1 MEISEIKQRLTL
13 ALLLRYYGL
22 KADKQAR
29 LKCPFHDDKTPS
41 LQLYYKTQ
49 TAFCFS
55 TNCSTHGKAIDV
67 IDFIMYQEQSSK
79 HAAILKAQEI
89 LGVGVAERVDAATYK
104 AERMRSATIQAP
116 PISDHSNKIEQGGM
130 PGTAENEKAMFLE
143 RMFTYFKN
151 AVHNSKPAQEYL
163 EQRGLDFK
171 KLASVGSAVG
181 YNAGQFHH
189 GARKDEGLINDC
201 LKYGILL
208 DLGRTARTGEPAYK
222 PFGKWCIVFALRN
235 ANHEITGLYF
245 RSTLSDKEQRHFYL
259 RDRQGLYPQYPSV
272 ATRHLI
278 LTESIIDAAS
288 LLQQEEIKSKYE
300 ILSLYGTN
308 GLTAEHTEA
317 VRQLKALEE
326 IIFFLNGDQ
335 AGNKAVA
342 KYAPMLKAEYPN
354 LKITSVAVPQNED
367 VNSLLQGHSP
377 ELLSY
382 LIESRSEYQY
392 IAEESRTPLKTN
404 NKEREQILTH
414 LIETR
419 KEVDFILSSGGE
431 PPQAA
436 IFLSTENSI
445 EKEKPTQPNPVT
457 GLDTN
462 NPYNLKYKGNEAA
475 YQIKGFRTDQPD
487 SLKSTIQ
494 TIAEASSITLKL
506 DLYEYK
512 QVESS
517 CKLIAEKLG
526 LRKDAIEA
534 DLMQLTSLLEQ
545 YREQRAA
552 AGKKSEMIKVA
563 VPAATA
569 TKCIEFLKAEKLIKR
584 INELIGKAG
593 ITGEETNRILL
604 FVIASSYKMPDTL
617 HALIQGSSGS
627 GKTRLLK
634 TISQLM
640 PDEDVKR
647 YTRVTDNSFY
657 NQDEYFFVNKLIC
670 FEDLDGL
677 KEEAQLAVRELQS
690 NDILRTST
698 SIKDASGKISGGER
712 TVRGPIASVACTTK
726 GEVYEDNISR
736 SFLIAVDESKQQT
749 LKIIRYQNEVSAGL
763 VDKEEQKRVTSF
775 VQNCIRLLKP
785 YEVINPYA
793 NKIQLPESAHKIRR
807 LNELYQSFVKQ
818 ITLLNQYQRKQ
829 DKQGRLI
836 TETEDLKTACEILF
850 ESIVLKVD
858 ELDGSLRQ
866 FFERLKS
873 HLKDKEQEFTQREL
887 RQSLNISKAQCSR
900 FFNHLQEMEYI
911 TAKYSGNQRKV
922 CYKVDY
928 WDNYAKVRAQIK
940 DDLMNQIERL

>member
-1 MEISEIKQRLTL
+1 MGIQEIKERLTL
-13 ALLLRYYGL
+13 AEVIKHYGL

-29 LKCPFHDDKTPS
+29 LKCPFHNDRTPS

-49 TAFCFS
+49 TAYCFS
-55 TNCSTHGKAIDV
+55 TNCQTHGKAIDV
-67 IDFIMYQEQSSK
+67 IDFILCYEKCTK
-79 HAAILKAQEI
+79 HEAIKKAESI
-89 LGVGVAERVDAATYK
+89 INPGAATTQTT
-104 AERMRSATIQAP
+104 APTLRQA
-116 PISDHSNKIEQGGM
+116 QGS
-130 PGTAENEKAMFLE
+130 TNWKSMFLE

-151 AVHNSKPAQEYL
+151 AVHNSKPAREYIESRNLDHKQL
-163 EQRGLDFK
+163 EI
-171 KLASVGSAVG
+171 G

-189 GARKDEGLINDC
+189 GARKEESLISDC
-201 LKYGILL
+201 LKYGVLL
-208 DLGRTARTGEPAYK
+208 DLGLKSRTGETAYK

-235 ANHEITGLYF
+235 PNHEITGLYF

-259 RDRQGLYPQYPSV
+259 RDRSGLYPGYPKPE
-272 ATRHLI
+272 TQKLI
-278 LTESIIDAAS
+278 VTESIIDAAS
-288 LLQQEEIKSKYE
+288 LLQQEEITTKYE

-308 GLTAEHTEA
+308 GFTEEHQTAI
-317 VRQLKALEE
+317 RKLKHLEE
-326 IIFFLNGDQ
+326 IIFFLNGDEP
-335 AGNKAVA
+335 GNKAVA
-342 KYAPMLKAEYPN
+342 KYAPMLKSEYPN
-354 LKITSVAVPQNED
+354 LKITSAAVPENED

-377 ELLSY
+377 EILS
-382 LIESRSEYQY
+382 
-392 IAEESRTPLKTN
+392 
-404 NKEREQILTH
+404 H

-419 KEVDFILSSGGE
+419 NEVDFILSNETSNEEEKQQYPKPDELFTPTGE
-431 PPQAA
+431 EQSQAVKRLVQESQEKQPQ
-436 IFLSTENSI
+436 
-445 EKEKPTQPNPVT
+445 PT
-457 GLDTN
+457 GLDTT
-462 NPYNLKYKGNEAA
+462 NPYNLKYKGNACLPDGTKA
-475 YQIKGFRTDQPD
+475 SYQIKGFRTDQPD
-487 SLKSTIQ
+487 SLKTTIQ

-517 CKLIAEKLG
+517 CKLIAGKLG
-526 LRKDAIEA
+526 LRKDVLEA
-534 DLMQLTSLLEQ
+534 DLMQLTTLLEQ
-545 YREQRAA
+545 YRDRQQFKANGRQESKIQ
-552 AGKKSEMIKVA
+552 

-569 TKCIEFLKAEKLIKR
+569 TKCIGFLKTENLIQR

-634 TISQLM
+634 IISQLM

-677 KEEAQLAVRELQS
+677 KEDAQLAVRELQS

-698 SIKDASGKISGGER
+698 SLKDASGKISGGER
-712 TVRGPIASVACTTK
+712 TVRGPIASLACTTK
-726 GEVYEDNISR
+726 GEIYEDNISR
-736 SFLIAVDESKQQT
+736 SFLIAVDESREQT

-763 VDKEEQKRVTSF
+763 VDKEEQKRVTAF

-818 ITLLNQYQRKQ
+818 ITLLNQYRRKQ

-836 TETEDLKTACEILF
+836 TETEDLQTACEILF

-873 HLKDKEQEFTQREL
+873 HLKDKEQDFTQREI
-887 RQSLNISKAQCSR
+887 RQMLNISKAQCSR
-900 FFNHLQEMEYI
+900 FFNHLQSMEYI
-911 TAKYSGNQRKV
+911 TARYSGNQRKV

-940 DDLMNQIERL
+940 DDLMNQIAGL

>member
-1 MEISEIKQRLTL
+1 MEIQEIKNRLTL
-13 ALLLRYYGL
+13 AMLLQYYGL

-29 LKCPFHDDKTPS
+29 LKCPFHNDKTPS

-55 TNCSTHGKAIDV
+55 TNCTTHGKAIDV
-67 IDFIMYQEQSSK
+67 IDFILYYEKCSK
-79 HAAILKAQEI
+79 HEAIKKAKNI
-89 LGVGVAERVDAATYK
+89 
-104 AERMRSATIQAP
+104 I
-116 PISDHSNKIEQGGM
+116 N
-130 PGTAENEKAMFLE
+130 PGTTTAQPTAPKQTNEKAMFLE

-151 AVHNSKPAQEYL
+151 AVHNSKPAREYIESRNLDYKQL
-163 EQRGLDFK
+163 EI
-171 KLASVGSAVG
+171 G
-181 YNAGQFHH
+181 YNGGQFHH
-189 GARKDEGLINDC
+189 GKRKDETLINDC
-201 LKYGILL
+201 LKYGLLL
-208 DLGRTARTGEPAYK
+208 DLGLKSRTGETAYK
-222 PFGKWCIVFALRN
+222 PFGKWCLCFALRN
-235 ANHEITGLYF
+235 PNHEITGLYF
-245 RSTLSDKEQRHFYL
+245 RSTLPNKDQRHFYL
-259 RDRQGLYPQYPSV
+259 RDRSGLYPNYPKPE
-272 ATRHLI
+272 TQKLI

-288 LLQQEEIKSKYE
+288 LLQQEEITTKYE

-308 GLTAEHTEA
+308 GLTEEHQTA
-317 VRQLKALEE
+317 IRKLKHLTE
-326 IIFFLNGDQ
+326 IIFFLNGDE

-342 KYAPMLKAEYPN
+342 KYAPMVKAEYPN
-354 LKITSVAVPQNED
+354 LKITSAAVPENED

-377 ELLSY
+377 E
-382 LIESRSEYQY
+382 
-392 IAEESRTPLKTN
+392 
-404 NKEREQILTH
+404 ILTH

-419 KEVDFILSSGGE
+419 KEVDLFFHLKIPEGTETTQLLSD
-431 PPQAA
+431 
-436 IFLSTENSI
+436 
-445 EKEKPTQPNPVT
+445 EKEKSEPQKITVSGDSPP

-462 NPYNLKYKGNEAA
+462 NPYNLKYKGNEAS

-487 SLKSTIQ
+487 SLKITIQ
-494 TIAEASSITLKL
+494 IIAEANGITLKL

-517 CKLIAEKLG
+517 CKLIAGKLG

-534 DLMQLTSLLEQ
+534 DLMQLTTLLEQ
-545 YREQRAA
+545 YRDKQQFKANGRQESKIQ
-552 AGKKSEMIKVA
+552 

-569 TKCIEFLKAEKLIKR
+569 TKCIEFLKTENLIQR

-604 FVIASSYKMPDTL
+604 FVIASSYKMSDTL

-634 TISQLM
+634 VISYLM

-677 KEEAQLAVRELQS
+677 KEDAQLAVRELQS

-712 TVRGPIASVACTTK
+712 TVRGPIASLACTTR
-726 GEVYEDNISR
+726 GEIYEDNISR
-736 SFLIAVDESKQQT
+736 SFLIAVDESKEQT
-749 LKIIRYQNEVSAGL
+749 LKIIRYQNEVSAGM
-763 VDKEEQKRVTSF
+763 VDPQEQKKTSQF
-775 VQNCIRLLKP
+775 IQNCIRLLKP

-836 TETEDLKTACEILF
+836 TETADLQTACEILF

-873 HLKDKEQEFTQREL
+873 HLKDKEQDFTQREI
-887 RQSLNISKAQCSR
+887 RQTMNISKAQCSR
-900 FFNHLQEMEYI
+900 FFNHLQSMEYL

-940 DDLMNQIERL
+940 DDLMNQIAGL

>member
-1 MEISEIKQRLTL
+1 MEIQEIKNRLTL
-13 ALLLRYYGL
+13 AMLLQHYGL
-22 KADKQAR
+22 KADKQNR
-29 LKCPFHDDKTPS
+29 LKCPFHNDKTPS

-67 IDFIMYQEQSSK
+67 IDFILYYEKCSK
-79 HAAILKAQEI
+79 HEAIKKAKSI
-89 LGVGVAERVDAATYK
+89 
-104 AERMRSATIQAP
+104 I
-116 PISDHSNKIEQGGM
+116 N
-130 PGTAENEKAMFLE
+130 PGTTTQTTAPKQTNEKAMFLE

-151 AVHNSKPAQEYL
+151 AVHNSKPAREYI
-163 EQRGLDFK
+163 ESRNLDHK
-171 KLASVGSAVG
+171 QIEIG
-181 YNAGQFHH
+181 YNGGQFHH
-189 GARKDEGLINDC
+189 GQRKDESLINDC
-201 LKYGILL
+201 LKYGLLL
-208 DLGRTARTGEPAYK
+208 DLGLKSRTGETAYK
-222 PFGKWCIVFALRN
+222 PFGKWCLCFALRN
-235 ANHEITGLYF
+235 QSHEITGLYF
-245 RSTLSDKEQRHFYL
+245 RSTLANKDQRHFYL
-259 RDRQGLYPQYPSV
+259 RDRSGLYPSYPSRE
-272 ATRHLI
+272 ARHLI
-278 LTESIIDAAS
+278 ITESIIDAAS

-308 GLTAEHTEA
+308 GFTEEHQTAIRKLKHLT
-317 VRQLKALEE
+317 E
-326 IIFFLNGDQ
+326 IIFFLNGDE

-342 KYAPMLKAEYPN
+342 KYAPMLKADYPN
-354 LKITSVAVPQNED
+354 LTITNVAVPQNED

-377 ELLSY
+377 E
-382 LIESRSEYQY
+382 
-392 IAEESRTPLKTN
+392 
-404 NKEREQILTH
+404 ILTH

-419 KEVDFILSSGGE
+419 KEVDFILS
-431 PPQAA
+431 
-436 IFLSTENSI
+436 TENQM
-445 EKEKPTQPNPVT
+445 KEKSTVTEITEEPEPTQLKAPIS

-487 SLKSTIQ
+487 SLKTTIQ

-517 CKLIAEKLG
+517 CKLIAGKLG

-545 YREQRAA
+545 YRDKQQFKANGRQESKIQ
-552 AGKKSEMIKVA
+552 

-569 TKCIEFLKAEKLIKR
+569 TKCIEFLKAENLIQR

-634 TISQLM
+634 IISQLM

-677 KEEAQLAVRELQS
+677 KEDAQLAVRELQS

-698 SIKDASGKISGGER
+698 SLKDKNGQITGGER
-712 TVRGPIASVACTTK
+712 IVRGPIASLACTTR
-726 GEVYEDNISR
+726 GEIYEDNISR
-736 SFLIAVDESKQQT
+736 SFLIAVDESKEQT

-763 VDKEEQKRVTSF
+763 IDRTEQKKISQF
-775 VQNCIRLLKP
+775 IQNCIRLLKP

-793 NKIQLPESAHKIRR
+793 NKITLPESAHKIRR

-836 TETEDLKTACEILF
+836 TETADLQTACEILF

-940 DDLMNQIERL
+940 DDLMNQIAGL